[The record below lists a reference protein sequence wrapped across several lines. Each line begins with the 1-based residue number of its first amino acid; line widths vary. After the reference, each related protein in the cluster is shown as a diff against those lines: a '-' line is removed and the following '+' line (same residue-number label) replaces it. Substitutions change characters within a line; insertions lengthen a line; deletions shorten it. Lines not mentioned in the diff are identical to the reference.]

1 MINSVRNTVLSVLNK
16 NNYGYISPSD
26 FNLFAKQAQI
36 EIFES
41 YFSRYNYQINKEN
54 ARKSGTD
61 DANIA
66 QSIAETIEK
75 FSTSNILLP
84 IVDGEVSHY
93 MTLPEDYFMIQKMNY
108 HQTILSSGGITSP
121 ATAGQELRDSGATFT
136 TDGISQGDIAV
147 NLVTGEVAY
156 VISVVS
162 DIAIHLT
169 RSIYEDAQGYAIL
182 SLVGVRPIEKVSQ
195 SKITLLTN
203 SNHTAPTVTYPAYV
217 LSESESTATG
227 EIVAL
232 YPLTIAQPGSVVI
245 QYIRYPREPKWTYSD
260 VPSADGEP
268 LFDSTQSDYQDF
280 ELPILSEHTLVL
292 KILEYA
298 GISIRE
304 DNVVGIA
311 AKLEDRETNLE
322 R

>member
-36 EIFES
+36 EIFEG

-75 FSTSNILLP
+75 FSTSSVLLP

-108 HQTILSSGGITSP
+108 HQTILTSGSITTPPTS
-121 ATAGQELRDSGATFT
+121 GQELKDSGATFLS
-136 TDGISQGDIAV
+136 DGISQGDIAV
-147 NLVTGEVAY
+147 NLTTGDVAY
-156 VISVVS
+156 VISIVS
-162 DIAIHLT
+162 DIAIQLT
-169 RSIYEDAQGYAIL
+169 NSIYEDANSYAIL

-217 LSESESTATG
+217 LSESESASTG

-232 YPLTIAQPGSVVI
+232 YPITVAQPGSVVV
-245 QYIRYPREPKWTYSD
+245 QYVRYPRDPKWTYAD

-304 DNVVGIA
+304 ENVVGIA